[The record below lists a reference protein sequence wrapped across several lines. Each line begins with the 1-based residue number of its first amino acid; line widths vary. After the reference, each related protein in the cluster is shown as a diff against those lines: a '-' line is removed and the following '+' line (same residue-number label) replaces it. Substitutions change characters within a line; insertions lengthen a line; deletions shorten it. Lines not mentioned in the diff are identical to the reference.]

1 MSLSSKTLAIVY
13 HSPYG
18 HTAKVARYI
27 ELGADQAGVQV
38 ALMNVEQVDWEVLD
52 AADAIVF
59 GCPTYMGSLTAAM
72 KLFMEQSSK
81 RWLARAWQGKLASAF
96 TNGGGL
102 SGDKLAVLQQI
113 NLFAMQ
119 HGMLWSGL
127 PLMPTGRSM
136 TDLNRM
142 SSFLGLMTQ
151 SDNAPVEATPP
162 EGDLQTAIKF
172 GEHLAQ
178 TLYRLQ

>member
-1 MSLSSKTLAIVY
+1 
-13 HSPYG
+13 
-18 HTAKVARYI
+18 
-27 ELGADQAGVQV
+27 
-38 ALMNVEQVDWEVLD
+38 
-52 AADAIVF
+52 
-59 GCPTYMGSLTAAM
+59 
-72 KLFMEQSSK
+72 
-81 RWLARAWQGKLASAF
+81 
-96 TNGGGL
+96 
-102 SGDKLAVLQQI
+102 
-113 NLFAMQ
+113 
-119 HGMLWSGL
+119 
-127 PLMPTGRSM
+127 LMPTGRSM